1 MSVTA
6 TGAQGYQ
13 DRFGIRRRF
22 DYDTPPISQWR
33 CNLTALSQ
41 LHNLYF
47 VAYAHN
53 IYVYVPQFATQAI
66 PENPVLIF
74 TSQPSSPRLTGYVGQ
89 RSPHS
94 INSIITQYLGNEEV
108 VAVVRDDGDVDAF
121 LVRHV
126 VQAIERRAEL
136 GSSIDVLGDELRPF
150 FQSNVGIS
158 AWGLAIH
165 SEARILATSSNAHEV
180 RVFKFGLLQTDD
192 ADSPLPDEDTLD
204 VTSTQNNGSRQR
216 ATDVTHQVL
225 NGETN
230 IPYISFCNTGDDPEA
245 RWLLTTDISGVC
257 RTMDLHS
264 LQPVQAFR
272 FGRSFAGPQSG
283 GFDRLNAGWGVMF
296 LDRRSFQPAQ
306 SVYDVLGM
314 GEDEELP
321 GIRRS
326 AGIWDL
332 SRTVRHLRESKE
344 PFVYRRPETQVPTGR
359 SSRLRRDGDESPGI
373 DASAGSASS
382 ASLDSVNMTSDHV
395 DATSSLGE
403 GALEQE
409 FESDSSDGG
418 ARLDVEIEM
427 SQGDEE
433 EGQIEVEIDNEPE
446 TTEEDTHQT
455 STAPGAWVTDPE
467 TDSDIDS
474 TELIDDGEDPEDE
487 GTEDSVSYTSFYNGQ
502 SICGNEPR
510 FVHENVSL
518 CEDLPCPILH
528 ASVRN
533 IYLLQPSNKSY
544 ALGPNLKPMLGFAN
558 PLRQTI
564 QQDFEYLRVFER
576 LNMHAYIPPL
586 GIVVLASQK
595 GRAVVLQLTKLPKG
609 SYIPPE
615 MQPVAQDK
623 WTRYCMRLAA
633 ILPFAHQEKANQRPF
648 APLHG
653 IAAGPMQG
661 SENVKL
667 EQKRWRL
674 MLMYQDHS
682 VLSYEI
688 GRAGKGSAG
697 ARDSGLDV
705 GVLVV

>member
-6 TGAQGYQ
+6 TGAQSYQ
-13 DRFGIRRRF
+13 DRFGIRRPF
-22 DYDTPPISQWR
+22 DYDPPPISQWR

-41 LHNLYF
+41 VRNLYF

-66 PENPVLIF
+66 PDNPVLIF
-74 TSQPSSPRLTGYVGQ
+74 TSQPSSPRLTGYVDQ

-94 INSIITQYLGNEEV
+94 INSLITQYLGNEEV

-126 VQAIERRAEL
+126 VQAIERRAEP
-136 GSSIDVLGDELRPF
+136 GSSIGVLGDELRPF

-192 ADSPLPDEDTLD
+192 ADSPLPDEDDPFD
-204 VTSTQNNGSRQR
+204 VTSTRNNASRKR
-216 ATDVTHQVL
+216 AKDVTHHVL

-230 IPYISFCNTGDDPEA
+230 IPYISFCNTGDDPEG

-296 LDRRSFQPAQ
+296 LDRRSFQPAE
-306 SVYDVLGM
+306 SVYDALGM

-332 SRTVRHLRESKE
+332 SRTMRHLRESKE

-359 SSRLRRDGDESPGI
+359 SSRVRRDGDESPGM
-373 DASAGSASS
+373 DVSAGSASS
-382 ASLDSVNMTSDHV
+382 ASVDSVNMTSDPV
-395 DATSSLGE
+395 NATSSLE
-403 GALEQE
+403 EDALEQE
-409 FESDSSDGG
+409 IESDSSDGG
-418 ARLDVEIEM
+418 APLDFEIEF
-427 SQGDEE
+427 SQGDDEDD
-433 EGQIEVEIDNEPE
+433 QIEVEIDNEPE
-446 TTEEDTHQT
+446 DIHQT
-455 STAPGAWVTDPE
+455 SPAPGAWVSDPE

-474 TELIDDGEDPEDE
+474 TELVDDGEDPEDE

-510 FVHENVSL
+510 FVHEDVSL
-518 CEDLPCPILH
+518 CDDLPCPILH

-533 IYLLQPSNKSY
+533 IYLLQPSNRRY
-544 ALGPNLKPMLGFAN
+544 ALGPKVEPMLGFAN

-595 GRAVVLQLTKLPKG
+595 GRAVVLQLTKLAKG
-609 SYIPPE
+609 SHMPPE
-615 MQPVAQDK
+615 MQHAIPDRR
-623 WTRYCMRLAA
+623 TRYCMRLAA
-633 ILPFAHQEKANQRPF
+633 ILPFAHQERANQRPF

-661 SENVKL
+661 SEDVKL

-688 GRAGKGSAG
+688 GRLGKGSAG
-697 ARDSGLDV
+697 ARDSAVDIG
-705 GVLVV
+705 GLVV